1 MDINAII
8 DTTKRTSDAII
19 SDLKQKTIAV
29 PSWSRLLSE
38 YDARLHPVMDKKLY
52 KDKPRKDGTIERVT
66 RITLPLQRLAVKRMS
81 ELLFGIPVKRVYKPE
96 TDDEQRAAKIIE
108 GIFER
113 NRIDSVNIERGR
125 ALYASC
131 ECATIWY
138 AQEQEAI
145 YGGEASP
152 IKVRCKTFSPM
163 NGAQLYPLFDEYED
177 LQALSI
183 EYTREEATRTIRY
196 FEAFTK
202 DRHIRWSNEAKDS
215 DMLIEV
221 DEAVSLNKITGVYI
235 HRTEPIWEDQSE
247 NVFEAEWTLSRNGNY
262 IRKNARPNWVVFS
275 NQKVNYGKESGG
287 DNEGRNV
294 LQYPADAKA
303 EYVTWQQA
311 TDSLKYHV
319 DEIKRNFF
327 MTLQLPDMS
336 MDTMKATPMSG
347 EARKMLFIDAQM
359 KAGDEAGIWYE
370 LLDREVNVVRAFV
383 AAIFPELSEAVHSL
397 AIETIITP
405 FNIRDEQE
413 RIANLTNATGGL
425 AIMSQRT
432 AVANLGYVDDID
444 RELEEINEN
453 AANGMEDIFKTSA
466 E

>member
-1 MDINAII
+1 MDINAIM
-8 DTTKRTSDAII
+8 DTARRTSDAII
-19 SDLKQKTIAV
+19 ADLKQKTIVV
-29 PSWSRLLSE
+29 PAWSKLLSE
-38 YDARLHPVMDKKLY
+38 YDARRHPVMDKKLY

-96 TDDEQRAAKIIE
+96 TEEEQRAAKIIE

-131 ECATIWY
+131 EAATIWY

-145 YGGEASP
+145 YGGEVSP

-196 FEAFTK
+196 FETFTK
-202 DRHIRWSNEAKDS
+202 ERHIRWSNEAKDS
-215 DMLIEV
+215 DMAIEV
-221 DEAVSLNKITGVYI
+221 DEAVSLQKITGVYI
-235 HRTEPIWEDQSE
+235 HRPEPIWEDQSE

-275 NQKVNYGKESGG
+275 NQKVNYGKENGG

-311 TDSLKYHV
+311 TDSL
-319 DEIKRNFF
+319 NT
-327 MTLQLPDMS
+327 TLTRLS
-336 MDTMKATPMSG
+336 
-347 EARKMLFIDAQM
+347 
-359 KAGDEAGIWYE
+359 
-370 LLDREVNVVRAFV
+370 
-383 AAIFPELSEAVHSL
+383 AISL
-397 AIETIITP
+397 
-405 FNIRDEQE
+405 
-413 RIANLTNATGGL
+413 
-425 AIMSQRT
+425 
-432 AVANLGYVDDID
+432 
-444 RELEEINEN
+444 
-453 AANGMEDIFKTSA
+453 
-466 E
+466 

>member
-1 MDINAII
+1 MDINAILN
-8 DTTKRTSDAII
+8 TAGRTSDAII
-19 SDLKQKTIAV
+19 ADLKQKTIAV
-29 PSWSRLLSE
+29 PAWANLLDE
-38 YDARLHPVMDKKLY
+38 YDARRHPVMNRKLY

-81 ELLFGIPVKRVYKPE
+81 ELLFSIPVKRVYKPTNE
-96 TDDEQRAAKIIE
+96 QEQRAAKIIE

-113 NRIDSVNIERGR
+113 NRIDAVNIERGR

-138 AQEQEAI
+138 AQEQDAM

-177 LQALSI
+177 LLALSV
-183 EYTREEATRTIRY
+183 EYSREEGTRTIRY
-196 FEAFTK
+196 FDCYTK
-202 DRHIRWSNEAKDS
+202 DRHVRWSNEAKDS
-215 DMLIEV
+215 EMRIEI
-221 DEAVSLNKITGVYI
+221 DEVVSIQKITGVYI
-235 HRTEPIWEDQSE
+235 HRSEPIWEDQSE
-247 NVFEAEWTLSRNGNY
+247 NVYEAEWTLSRNGNY

-275 NQKVNYGKESGG
+275 NQKVNYGKEAGG

-303 EYVTWQQA
+303 EYVTWTQA
-311 TDSLKYHV
+311 IDSLKYHV

-347 EARKMLFIDAQM
+347 ESRKMLFIDAQM
-359 KAGDEAGIWYE
+359 KASDEAGIWYE
-370 LLDREVNVVRAFV
+370 ALDREVNVVRAFV
-383 AAIFPELSEAVHSL
+383 AAIFPELATAVKSL
-397 AIETIITP
+397 NIEVVITP
-405 FNIRDEQE
+405 YNIRDEQE
-413 RIANLTNATGGL
+413 RISNLTSATGGH

-432 AVANLGYVDDID
+432 AVANLGYVDDVD
-444 RELEEINEN
+444 SELAEINAD
-453 AANGMEDIFKTSA
+453 AASGMEDIFNASA

>member
-1 MDINAII
+1 M
-8 DTTKRTSDAII
+8 
-19 SDLKQKTIAV
+19 
-29 PSWSRLLSE
+29 
-38 YDARLHPVMDKKLY
+38 
-52 KDKPRKDGTIERVT
+52 
-66 RITLPLQRLAVKRMS
+66 
-81 ELLFGIPVKRVYKPE
+81 
-96 TDDEQRAAKIIE
+96 
-108 GIFER
+108 
-113 NRIDSVNIERGR
+113 
-125 ALYASC
+125 
-131 ECATIWY
+131 
-138 AQEQEAI
+138 
-145 YGGEASP
+145 
-152 IKVRCKTFSPM
+152 
-163 NGAQLYPLFDEYED
+163 
-177 LQALSI
+177 
-183 EYTREEATRTIRY
+183 
-196 FEAFTK
+196 
-202 DRHIRWSNEAKDS
+202 
-215 DMLIEV
+215 
-221 DEAVSLNKITGVYI
+221 
-235 HRTEPIWEDQSE
+235 
-247 NVFEAEWTLSRNGNY
+247 
-262 IRKNARPNWVVFS
+262 
-275 NQKVNYGKESGG
+275 
-287 DNEGRNV
+287 